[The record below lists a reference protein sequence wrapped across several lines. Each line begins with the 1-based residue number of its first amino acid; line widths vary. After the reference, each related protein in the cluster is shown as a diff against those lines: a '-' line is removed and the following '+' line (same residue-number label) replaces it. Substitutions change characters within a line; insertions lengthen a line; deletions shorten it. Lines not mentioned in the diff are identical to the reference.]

1 MKTITSL
8 FLSAFA
14 ATAAHAVVVDFNG
27 PAYPSSGNL
36 NGANSN
42 AWVVT
47 GSTDSYTLSANGG
60 LNNSQE
66 VRQTLTINP
75 EASAFYNT
83 AFDASLGAITV
94 STYFRYSNVAV
105 TGSGGTPITLGFA
118 GNTTTSLFTGGG
130 PGDMILARINK
141 PGTNTGQLTIQT
153 RVSGTGS
160 TPATGSLSS
169 FALTNG
175 NWYFLTS
182 TLTRTGTANQFS
194 FTTSISN
201 ASSDG
206 TIGSLID
213 SIAATTLTSAAL
225 YADDSLFA
233 GFRGFASNGLGAVDN
248 FAISQIPEPSAF
260 AALAGLGVLGLAASR
275 RRRRA

>member
-1 MKTITSL
+1 
-8 FLSAFA
+8 
-14 ATAAHAVVVDFNG
+14 
-27 PAYPSSGNL
+27 
-36 NGANSN
+36 
-42 AWVVT
+42 
-47 GSTDSYTLSANGG
+47 
-60 LNNSQE
+60 
-66 VRQTLTINP
+66 
-75 EASAFYNT
+75 
-83 AFDASLGAITV
+83 
-94 STYFRYSNVAV
+94 
-105 TGSGGTPITLGFA
+105 
-118 GNTTTSLFTGGG
+118 
-130 PGDMILARINK
+130 MILARINK

-175 NWYFLTS
+175 NWYYLTS

-206 TIGSLID
+206 TVGTLID

-225 YADDSLFA
+225 YADASLYA